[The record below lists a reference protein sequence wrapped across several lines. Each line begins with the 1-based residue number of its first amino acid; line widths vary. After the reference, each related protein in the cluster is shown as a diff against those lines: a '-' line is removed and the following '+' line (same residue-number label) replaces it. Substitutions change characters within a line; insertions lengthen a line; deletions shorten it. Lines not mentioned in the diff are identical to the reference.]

1 MNNNFKTT
9 ILVTFICSV
18 SFIHSSTAQISI
30 GVTGGAATRW
40 SLPKHKEAVGLGYT
54 ASAKYKISERWTAG
68 ANFSSFHFGPEEKST
83 DNVDYKIT
91 YYAYTGLVEYH
102 LLKKARFKPYF
113 GIDLG
118 AYNYY
123 TVTTIDLGQSGKQR
137 QVLNKTYAGFAPTVG
152 ANYSIAKNL
161 LLNGSLKFNA
171 VIIKEAAPIGY
182 ASISVGIFYA
192 FNK

>member
-9 ILVTFICSV
+9 ILATFLSVV
-18 SFIHSSTAQISI
+18 SFINSSTAQISI
-30 GVTGGAATRW
+30 GLTGGAATRW
-40 SLPKHKEAVGLGYT
+40 SVPKYKEAIGFGYT
-54 ASAKYKISERWTAG
+54 ASAKYKISERWTVG
-68 ANFSSFHFGPEEKST
+68 VNFSSFHFGPEEKLT

-91 YYAYTGLVEYH
+91 YYAYTGMVEYH
-102 LLKKARFKPYF
+102 LLTKARFRPYF
-113 GIDLG
+113 GMDFG

-137 QVLNKTYAGFAPTVG
+137 QVLNKTYPGFAPTVG
-152 ANYSIAKNL
+152 ANYSLAKNFF
-161 LLNGSLKFNA
+161 LNGGLKFNT